1 MRDQRTVRKS
11 FLAAIATA
19 VVVGSGSL
27 FAAAQAQEFEMKVGF
42 VTFRDQQHQYA
53 LFLEEEIEAATN
65 GRIDVT
71 IFPRGELGPI
81 PQQIGGTQL
90 GTQAMYI
97 APADF
102 FAGVDSRFGIFSV
115 PTLFKSKAHAA
126 ATLLDPELS
135 KELRGLGSD
144 KGLQVAAVFI
154 HSAADYTAK
163 SPLRSIADF
172 KGLKMRINA
181 TDAERAK
188 MAAFGATGI
197 PMPLGE
203 VLPALQRGEI
213 DGTMSGIAIYVNLGF
228 SDFSKTLLR
237 TEDQFIVSAA
247 ALSPVWLA
255 TLPDDLRAIVVEKS
269 EGLLGRITEWSLA
282 ADKPLDV
289 RWAEQGGEIVT
300 LPADEK
306 SKLLSALAH
315 IGDEVTKGDAAA
327 TATLKRVREVGA
339 KY

>member
-1 MRDQRTVRKS
+1 M
-11 FLAAIATA
+11 AATLTA
-19 VVVGSGSL
+19 GAFVVPGW
-27 FAAAQAQEFEMKVGF
+27 AQEFEMKVGF

-65 GRIDVT
+65 GRIDVQV
-71 IFPRGELGPI
+71 FPRGELGPI
-81 PQQIGGTQL
+81 PQQIEGTQL

-97 APADF
+97 APTDF
-102 FAGVDSRFGIFSV
+102 FAGVDSRFGVFSV

-135 KELRGLGSD
+135 VELRELGSG
-144 KGLQVAAVFI
+144 KNLQVAAVFI
-154 HSAADYTAK
+154 HSAAHYMAK
-163 SPLRSIADF
+163 EPLGSLDDF
-172 KGLKMRINA
+172 DGLKMRINA

-188 MAAFGATGI
+188 MAVFGATGI

-213 DGTMSGIAIYVNLGF
+213 DGTMSGIAIYANLGF
-228 SDFSKTLLR
+228 ADFSKTLLR
-237 TEDQFIVSAA
+237 TEDQMIVSAA

-255 TLPDDLRAIVVEKS
+255 TLPDDLQAVVVEIS

-282 ADKPLDV
+282 ADVPLEAK
-289 RWAEQGGEIVT
+289 WAEQGGEIVDISE
-300 LPADEK
+300 DEK
-306 SKLLSALAH
+306 ARLVAALAD
-315 IGDEVTKGDAAA
+315 IGDQVTEGDVAAR
-327 TATLKRVREVGA
+327 TLLNRVREVSA